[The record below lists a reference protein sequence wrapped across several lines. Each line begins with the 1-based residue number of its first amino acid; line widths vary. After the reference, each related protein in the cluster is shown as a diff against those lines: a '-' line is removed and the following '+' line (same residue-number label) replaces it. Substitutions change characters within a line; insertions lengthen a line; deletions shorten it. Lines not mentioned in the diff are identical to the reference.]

1 MFSRL
6 IATAALVVGTTLF
19 CLPVHAQMGAT
30 GGGMTSSGGMS
41 APRTMNPQGGSMGTQ
56 GNMQGNMGSQGNM
69 QGNTGMQGN
78 MSGRMMRG
86 EAGERQITECLNM
99 AASQGQNYG
108 ACRR

>member
-6 IATAALVVGTTLF
+6 IATAAMVVGTTLF

-30 GGGMTSSGGMS
+30 GGGMTSSGSG
-41 APRTMNPQGGSMGTQ
+41 TMNPQGGPMGTQ

-69 QGNTGMQGN
+69 QGNKG
-78 MSGRMMRG
+78 GRMMRG
-86 EAGERQITECLNM
+86 EAGERQMTECLNM

-108 ACRR
+108 ACLR

>member
-6 IATAALVVGTTLF
+6 IATAAVVVGTALF

-30 GGGMTSSGGMS
+30 GGGTGSGGMGPS
-41 APRTMNPQGGSMGTQ
+41 GTMNPQGGAMGTQ
-56 GNMQGNMGSQGNM
+56 GNMKGNMGSQGNV

-78 MSGRMMRG
+78 MGGRRMRG
-86 EAGERQITECLNM
+86 EAGERQMTECLNM